1 MAPAHEGAIHATK
14 KAEYTKSAGLY
25 ARRIERGLFMDG
37 IEIISAEEKLAAAEK
52 FQALQ
57 RKALEMTQEERLGLC
72 DMGFYNQTIEGYL
85 VEALR
90 VAGFTRADIERATR
104 SLHTVLDDTSAA
116 EAAEICRKF

>member
-1 MAPAHEGAIHATK
+1 MRERSTPPKRQNTQKARAWMPAESKG
-14 KAEYTKSAGLY
+14 E
-25 ARRIERGLFMDG
+25 LFMDG
-37 IEIISAEEKLAAAEK
+37 IKIISAEEKRAAAEK

-90 VAGFTRADIERATR
+90 VAGFTRAEIERATK
-104 SLHTVLDDTSAA
+104 SLHAVLDDTSAA